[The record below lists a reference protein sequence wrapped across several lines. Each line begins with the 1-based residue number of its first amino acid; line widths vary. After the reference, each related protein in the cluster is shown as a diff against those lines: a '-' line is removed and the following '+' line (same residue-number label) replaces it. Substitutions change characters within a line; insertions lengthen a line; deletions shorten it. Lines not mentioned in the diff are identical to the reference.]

1 MGSMAQKSVLM
12 LCGEFME
19 AYETIVPLY
28 VLQAFGVSV
37 HCVSPGRKTGDK
49 CVMAAHD
56 LLGLEAFLES
66 FTFSSFQFFSL
77 AIVLCIFSKT
87 MRSNAHNWVDF
98 PLYYLYPKSLDNW
111 VVSTQ
116 NAWAYS

>member
-28 VLQAFGVSV
+28 FLQAFSVSV

-56 LLGLEAFLES
+56 LLGLEACFCYNLSLFFEHSVIIFHFLFILFLPLDIF
-66 FTFSSFQFFSL
+66 FT
-77 AIVLCIFSKT
+77 
-87 MRSNAHNWVDF
+87 
-98 PLYYLYPKSLDNW
+98 PLPPNNYIYN
-111 VVSTQ
+111 
-116 NAWAYS
+116 

>member
-28 VLQAFGVSV
+28 FLQAFSVSV
-37 HCVSPGRKTGDK
+37 HCVSPGRRTGDK

-56 LLGLEAFLES
+56 LLGLEACCSYNPSLSLHLVFSTRYFFLGGVKYK
-66 FTFSSFQFFSL
+66 L
-77 AIVLCIFSKT
+77 
-87 MRSNAHNWVDF
+87 NN
-98 PLYYLYPKSLDNW
+98 PPPPPPK
-111 VVSTQ
+111 
-116 NAWAYS
+116 